1 VSGWPDEHDDMHE
14 DQLSYGLCVGL
25 WRKLFAYTRPYRRD
39 VALMAVFALIAAGA
53 DVMLPLF
60 TRTVI
65 DKINTHGMAANLHG
79 DAVWY
84 LVLTLILGLSIS
96 GFIRA
101 GGKLRVYIS
110 HDIRRDG
117 FENLQRLPFAFYDYR
132 PVGWLMARMTSDCD
146 RLATILA
153 WGMLDLI
160 WGSTLMGGI
169 AIAML
174 IMHAKLALIVL
185 AMVPVLLGVS
195 AFFRWR
201 ILHSARL
208 VRQANSRLTGAYNE
222 NIMGILTTKSFARE
236 ESNLD
241 DFKTLSGTM
250 YAVSTRNLIQAAV
263 YLPLILALASLAT
276 GLALAIGGI
285 HLTQGV
291 ISIGT
296 LITFLAYIRYFFA
309 PVEELG
315 HWFAEMQMAQAAAE
329 RILSLIE
336 AQPDIADSAAV
347 RANLNKAASAASA
360 AAPGSAADG
369 GQVRIRSIDLV
380 DVHFTY
386 DTGKPIL
393 HDINLSVRAGET
405 IAIVG
410 PTGSGKS
417 TLVNVIC
424 RFYEPTSGQILIDGV
439 DYRHRSLHWLQSNL
453 GVVLQQPH
461 VFSGTILE
469 NIRYGR
475 LEASVAEVEAA
486 AKLAGAHEFIM
497 AMERGYLSEAG
508 ASGNRLSGGQKQMI
522 SFARAILADP
532 QILVMDEATASVD
545 TETEQ
550 HIQQGLANVI
560 RGRMAFIIAH
570 RLSTIKRAD
579 RIIVLRDGTVE
590 ACGTHAELMAQR
602 GHYFELYRQQRLVAQ
617 PQERLTASSPA
628 PPSADGADP
637 ARRCCAKRGPAG
649 RRCARPHASPP
660 GH

>member
-1 VSGWPDEHDDMHE
+1 MHE
-14 DQLSYGLCVGL
+14 DQRSYGLRFGL

-39 VALMAVFALIAAGA
+39 VALLAFFALIAAGA

-65 DKINTHGMAANLHG
+65 DNINAHGLAANLRS

-96 GFIRA
+96 GFIWA
-101 GGKLRVYIS
+101 GGKIRTYIS

-185 AMVPVLLGVS
+185 AIVPVLLWVS

-208 VRQANSRLTGAYNE
+208 VRQTNSRLTGAYNE
-222 NIMGILTTKSFARE
+222 SIMGVLTTKSFVRE
-236 ESNLD
+236 ASNLD
-241 DFKTLSGTM
+241 DFKTLSSTM
-250 YAVSTRNLIQAAV
+250 YAASTRNLIQAAV
-263 YLPLILALASLAT
+263 YLPLILTLASLAT

-285 HLTQGV
+285 HLTQGM

-347 RANLNKAASAASA
+347 QANLKNATNAKSA
-360 AAPGSAADG
+360 AALGIAADG
-369 GQVRIRSIDLV
+369 GQARIRSLDLV
-380 DVHFTY
+380 DVHFAY
-386 DTGKPIL
+386 DTGKTIL
-393 HDINLSVRAGET
+393 RGINLSAQAGET
-405 IAIVG
+405 ISIVG

-417 TLVNVIC
+417 TLVNLIC
-424 RFYEPTSGQILIDGV
+424 RFYEPTAGRILIDGV

-453 GVVLQQPH
+453 GVVLQQAH

-475 LEASVAEVEAA
+475 LEASVSEVETA
-486 AKLAGAHEFIM
+486 AKLAGAHDFIM
-497 AMERGYLSEAG
+497 AMEQGYESEAG
-508 ASGNRLSGGQKQMI
+508 ALGNRLSGGQKQLI

-550 HIQQGLANVI
+550 HIQRGLANVI
-560 RGRMAFIIAH
+560 RGRIAFIIAH
-570 RLSTIKRAD
+570 RLSTIKHAD
-579 RIIVLRDGTVE
+579 RIIVLRDGVIE
-590 ACGTHAELMAQR
+590 ACGTHAELMVQR
-602 GHYFELYRQQRLVAQ
+602 GHYFELYRQQQLAAL
-617 PQERLTASSPA
+617 PPERVTA
-628 PPSADGADP
+628 
-637 ARRCCAKRGPAG
+637 
-649 RRCARPHASPP
+649 
-660 GH
+660 